1 MIGISLI
8 LIQQIKYMNLL
19 KLLEAHQTR
28 SVWSKGVKAYAID
41 LLEDLNERGHIED
54 VTELTLLNGAS
65 NWSAYSYG
73 GCALIYDADI
83 AEALCT
89 PSELKARKG
98 GDWQPS
104 KHENWLDV
112 QARAL
117 YQACRLILKLN
128 KKNK

>member
-1 MIGISLI
+1 MISVSLI
-8 LIQQIKYMNLL
+8 NNPTKQMKLL
-19 KLLEAHQTR
+19 KLLEEHSTR
-28 SVWSKGVKAYAID
+28 SAWSKGVKAYAID

-73 GCALIYDADI
+73 GSALIYDADI

-104 KHENWLDV
+104 KNETWLDV

-117 YQACRLILKLN
+117 GQACRLILKLN
-128 KKNK
+128 KKII